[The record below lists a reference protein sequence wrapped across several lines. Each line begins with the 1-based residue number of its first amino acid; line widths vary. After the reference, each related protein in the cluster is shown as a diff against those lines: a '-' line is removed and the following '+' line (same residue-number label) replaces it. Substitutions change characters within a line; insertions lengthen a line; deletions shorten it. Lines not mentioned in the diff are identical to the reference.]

1 MSYGAAI
8 TRKVDL
14 RRSRQ
19 KAHRRHRAE
28 NQRSFTRDEKFIE
41 DKSLITDFSQVR
53 KAIEKRKRRELIHTI
68 IAITVAVAVV
78 YLLSTIVDWHWL
90 VRNYAG

>member
-1 MSYGAAI
+1 MSYALALTRQLEI
-8 TRKVDL
+8 KRARRKVA
-14 RRSRQ
+14 RRYRAN
-19 KAHRRHRAE
+19 KHR
-28 NQRSFTRDEKFIE
+28 SVTSIEKPEE

-53 KAIEKRKRRELIHTI
+53 KAIEKRKRRELIQTI

-78 YLLSTIVDWHWL
+78 YLLATIVDWHWL